1 MMSNIQHH
9 NERCV
14 MKTISSVFLASLL
27 LCGLTVV
34 PSLALAAGSAPNQDQ
49 GGQHRLLNADLR
61 AKLERIQDKL
71 MEEREHH
78 HHSSPMESL
87 QADVASLKSQLGTL
101 ASNEASLL
109 SQLNT
114 ANSQIALLTSQIAAL
129 QTGGGGGGTTNP
141 TLTALAKYV
150 TVDPSTI
157 NGVKGPHVIF
167 SGVNLHV
174 RSGSGSTGDNGTP
187 TGLGNL
193 IVGYN
198 EGPAL
203 LADPSN
209 SGVGRTGSHNIVGG
223 QFNGFTSTGG
233 MVFGSGNWTQALF
246 SSVLGGEMNQVQGLN
261 STLLGGMH
269 NTISGSD
276 QIFPPSP

>member
-1 MMSNIQHH
+1 MMSDIQHH

-14 MKTISSVFLASLL
+14 MKTIPSVFLAILL

-34 PSLALAAGSAPNQDQ
+34 PRLALAAGSAPNQDQ

-61 AKLERIQDKL
+61 AKLERVEDKL
-71 MEEREHH
+71 RDRREQ
-78 HHSSPMESL
+78 HSPLEVL
-87 QADVASLKSQLGTL
+87 QADVASLKSQLAAL
-101 ASNEASLL
+101 ANNDTSLL
-109 SQLNT
+109 SQLNA

-129 QTGGGGGGTTNP
+129 QASGGSGGTTNP

-209 SGVGRTGSHNIVGG
+209 LGVGRTGSHNIVGG

-233 MVFGSGNWTQALF
+233 VVFGSGNWTQGLF

-261 STLLGGMH
+261 STLLGGIN
-269 NTISGSD
+269 NTISTSD
-276 QIFPPSP
+276 QIFPPGP